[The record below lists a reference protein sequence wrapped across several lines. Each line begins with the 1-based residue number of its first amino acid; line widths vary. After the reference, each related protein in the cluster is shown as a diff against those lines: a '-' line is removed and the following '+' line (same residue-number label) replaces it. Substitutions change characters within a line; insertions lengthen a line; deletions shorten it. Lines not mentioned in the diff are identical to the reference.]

1 MQSKSEIAN
10 ILNDY
15 FSNIA
20 VELNRNHTTTN
31 SEDDSMN
38 SDIGN
43 RLEANEQSFCL
54 WLSKTKPLEVREAI
68 DNLNIKTSSGL

>member
-1 MQSKSEIAN
+1 MQSKSEVAN

-31 SEDDSMN
+31 SEDSSTN
-38 SDIGN
+38 SDIGDCS
-43 RLEANEQSFCL
+43 EAIEQSFL
-54 WLSKTKPLEVREAI
+54 WLFATQPLEVRDAI
-68 DNLNIKTSSGL
+68 DNLDKKNFFGFR